1 MYFLTMLQIS
11 IVRPVNMMGS
21 RMFIMSST
29 EINCNM
35 TVQAMP
41 ASWSAK
47 AGQPN

>member
-21 RMFIMSST
+21 RMFIMLST

-35 TVQAMP
+35 TVRAMP

-47 AGQPN
+47 AGQRN